1 MKKNL
6 TKNIGWKLLSVLL
19 AVLTWFVVVNQVD
32 PIVTTTISG
41 IEVEILNPE
50 AITGQGKVFEVTGNK
65 TISIRVNAKKTDLGQ
80 IRKSAGST
88 DPDRSSE

>member
-50 AITGQGKVFEVTGNK
+50 AITGQ
-65 TISIRVNAKKTDLGQ
+65 
-80 IRKSAGST
+80 
-88 DPDRSSE
+88 